1 MHWKYRTYKLVKDMR
16 IVLKLTKLWLLW
28 FSGLI
33 GWHVGWTPGSA
44 TCFVGPT
51 PNKVSPSTL
60 HCYFFSPFCNNT
72 DLLICKLC
80 KLRGNIFG
88 ETVGWFFCKLLF
100 SRMVVQQAFDYCKSC
115 FRFISSSA
123 SKNLLLTENSF
134 TDLRTYIVRISKKGD
149 NVF

>member
-16 IVLKLTKLWLLW
+16 IGLKLTKLWLLW

-33 GWHVGWTPGSA
+33 GWHVGWTQGSA

-72 DLLICKLC
+72 VLLICKLC

-88 ETVGWFFCKLLF
+88 ETVGWF
-100 SRMVVQQAFDYCKSC
+100 SGVY
-115 FRFISSSA
+115 ISFA
-123 SKNLLLTENSF
+123 NHFFAPPPFFQSF
-134 TDLRTYIVRISKKGD
+134 FFPKANPRIAHHT
-149 NVF
+149 

>member
-33 GWHVGWTPGSA
+33 GWYVGWTPGSA

-88 ETVGWFFCKLLF
+88 ETVGCFFFASFYLAGWSFRKLLTIVNHF
-100 SRMVVQQAFDYCKSC
+100 SDLFLPLHLRIC
-115 FRFISSSA
+115 F
-123 SKNLLLTENSF
+123 
-134 TDLRTYIVRISKKGD
+134 
-149 NVF
+149 